1 MSVSIVPGAKQAG
14 TSHQKG
20 QAHKV
25 WPLAFKAKQENTQAQ
40 LPGQENF
47 DLGQVKI
54 EVWWPS
60 GQLSEI
66 SLSSP
71 LSLSASVTLVND
83 NFQTGTIS
91 KLKTARRVTQLV
103 ENMNQ
108 FKIQVHVKLLAHV
121 TPPITILIKS
131 SSYSVSGTASK
142 Y

>member
-1 MSVSIVPGAKQAG
+1 MA
-14 TSHQKG
+14 
-20 QAHKV
+20 
-25 WPLAFKAKQENTQAQ
+25 LKAKQEKTQAQ

-47 DLGQVKI
+47 DLGQVQI

-71 LSLSASVTLVND
+71 LSLSASVILVND

-103 ENMNQ
+103 ENMSQ
-108 FKIQVHVKLLAHV
+108 FKIQVHVKLLARV

>member
-1 MSVSIVPGAKQAG
+1 M
-14 TSHQKG
+14 
-20 QAHKV
+20 
-25 WPLAFKAKQENTQAQ
+25 AFKAKQEKTQAQ

-47 DLGQVKI
+47 DLGQVQI

-71 LSLSASVTLVND
+71 LSLSASVSLVND
-83 NFQTGTIS
+83 NFQTGTT

-108 FKIQVHVKLLAHV
+108 FKIQVHVKLLARV
-121 TPPITILIKS
+121 TPPIT

>member
-1 MSVSIVPGAKQAG
+1 MSVSIVPGAKPAG

-71 LSLSASVTLVND
+71 LSLSASVTSGS
-83 NFQTGTIS
+83 GTIS

-103 ENMNQ
+103 DNMNQ

-131 SSYSVSGTASK
+131 SSYSVPGTASK

>member
-1 MSVSIVPGAKQAG
+1 M
-14 TSHQKG
+14 
-20 QAHKV
+20 
-25 WPLAFKAKQENTQAQ
+25 
-40 LPGQENF
+40 PGQENF
-47 DLGQVKI
+47 DLGQVQI

-91 KLKTARRVTQLV
+91 KLKTARQVTQLV

-108 FKIQVHVKLLAHV
+108 FKIQVHVKLLAPV
-121 TPPITILIKS
+121 TPPIT

>member
-1 MSVSIVPGAKQAG
+1 MAY
-14 TSHQKG
+14 
-20 QAHKV
+20 
-25 WPLAFKAKQENTQAQ
+25 KAKQEKTQAQ

-131 SSYSVSGTASK
+131 SSYSVPGTASK

>member
-1 MSVSIVPGAKQAG
+1 M
-14 TSHQKG
+14 
-20 QAHKV
+20 
-25 WPLAFKAKQENTQAQ
+25 AFKAKQEKTQAQ

-47 DLGQVKI
+47 DLGQVQI

-71 LSLSASVTLVND
+71 LSLSASVSLVND
-83 NFQTGTIS
+83 NFQTGTTCIS

-108 FKIQVHVKLLAHV
+108 FKIQVHVKLLARV